1 VSDASYFLIIRCC
14 QNRMISPKIWIT
26 LKILLQGCRSPP
38 FSQLLSLLHLF
49 LHEGTHLCIKVTLCS
64 HAFGLRRQYESALH
78 MGQGRTSP
86 YPCTITRPTRPHHPV
101 HLSCTRAT
109 PNQSRLWTSLSACCR
124 EASRDSRSWDVEGS
138 VFYTSP

>member
-1 VSDASYFLIIRCC
+1 MSDASYFLIIRCC

-38 FSQLLSLLHLF
+38 FSQLLCLLHLF
-49 LHEGTHLCIKVTLCS
+49 LYEITHCCIKVTLCS
-64 HAFGLRRQYESALH
+64 HSFKLRRQYESALH
-78 MGQGRTSP
+78 MGTSS

-101 HLSCTRAT
+101 HLSCTHAT
-109 PNQSRLWTSLSACCR
+109 PNQNRLWTSFSDCCGDT
-124 EASRDSRSWDVEGS
+124 SRDSRNLGVEGS